1 MPITIQLPPEAERRL
16 TELADRTG
24 RGVDFYLREMV
35 QRGLEDVEDY
45 YLAQEI
51 MERVRKGEE
60 RLYSDAEIREALGLD
75 D

>member
-1 MPITIQLPPEAERRL
+1 MPITIELPPEAERRL

-24 RGVDFYLREMV
+24 RDVDFYLREMV

-45 YLAQEI
+45 YLAEEI

-60 RLYSDAEIREALGLD
+60 PLYSSAEVREYLGI
-75 D
+75 